1 MQVMTRKNQSL
12 WIFGLA
18 FAVWAMMYSQSPNI
32 ENIEPTD
39 AYNIISM
46 GRTLILDVR
55 SKEAFG
61 KEHLPNAI
69 SIPLSE
75 LTKRMQEIT
84 IAKTGDI
91 VVYCNDGATTGPR
104 ATAKLNKA
112 GYVNAKNL
120 KGGIQGWRAAKYK
133 TVK

>member
-1 MQVMTRKNQSL
+1 MDVRFGICSL
-12 WIFGLA
+12 GDDVFE
-18 FAVWAMMYSQSPNI
+18 SPNV

-46 GRTLILDVR
+46 GRTLILD
-55 SKEAFG
+55 
-61 KEHLPNAI
+61 